1 MKELRGKEVSDAI
14 GAEIR
19 EKLPSVE
26 VMLGRKPRLAI
37 VRCGERP
44 EDLSYERNAV
54 KRIREF
60 GMEAVTVTFPE
71 DVNDNVFQRAFNDLN
86 LDKQV
91 DGVLLMRPLPP
102 QLNEGFIISCIDS
115 EKDVDGV
122 SPVNAAG
129 LYYGSDC
136 FAPCTAQAVLELMKH
151 YGIEPEGKN
160 VVILGRSNVA
170 GKPLAMLL
178 LRENATV
185 TICHSKTRDL
195 QKITRRADILITAMG
210 SPRCITSDYIKKSA
224 IVIDVGINTDRFGKL
239 CGDVDYE
246 DCSLKASA
254 MTPVPG
260 GIGAVTTAV
269 LAKHLFEAANRDLL

>member
-19 EKLPSVE
+19 EKLSSVE

-71 DVNDNVFQRAFNDLN
+71 DVNDNAFQRAFNDLN

-151 YGIEPEGKN
+151 YGLEPEGKN

>member
-1 MKELRGKEVSDAI
+1 M
-14 GAEIR
+14 
-19 EKLPSVE
+19 
-26 VMLGRKPRLAI
+26 
-37 VRCGERP
+37 
-44 EDLSYERNAV
+44 
-54 KRIREF
+54 
-60 GMEAVTVTFPE
+60 
-71 DVNDNVFQRAFNDLN
+71 
-86 LDKQV
+86 
-91 DGVLLMRPLPP
+91 
-102 QLNEGFIISCIDS
+102 
-115 EKDVDGV
+115 DGV

-224 IVIDVGINTDRFGKL
+224 IVIDVGINTDRFGKALRRCGLWGLQSQGL
-239 CGDVDYE
+239 CHDSRARRHRRGDHSGA
-246 DCSLKASA
+246 CKAS
-254 MTPVPG
+254 
-260 GIGAVTTAV
+260 
-269 LAKHLFEAANRDLL
+269 L

>member
-19 EKLPSVE
+19 EKLSSVE

>member
-19 EKLPSVE
+19 EKLSSVE

-37 VRCGERP
+37 IRCGERP

-210 SPRCITSDYIKKSA
+210 SPRYITSDYIKKSA

>member
-19 EKLPSVE
+19 EKLSSVE

-151 YGIEPEGKN
+151 YDIEPEGMN

>member
-60 GMEAVTVTFPE
+60 GMEAVTATFPE
-71 DVNDNVFQRAFNDLN
+71 DINDNVFQRAFNDLN

-91 DGVLLMRPLPP
+91 DGILLMRPLPP

-151 YGIEPEGKN
+151 YGIGPEGKN
-160 VVILGRSNVA
+160 VVILGRSDVA

-210 SPRCITSDYIKKSA
+210 SPRHITSDYIKKSA

>member
-19 EKLPSVE
+19 EKLSSVE

-210 SPRCITSDYIKKSA
+210 SPRYITSDYIKKSA

>member
-19 EKLPSVE
+19 EKLSSVE

-129 LYYGSDC
+129 IYYGSDC

>member
-19 EKLPSVE
+19 EKLSSVE

-71 DVNDNVFQRAFNDLN
+71 DVNDNAFQRAFNDLN

-224 IVIDVGINTDRFGKL
+224 IVIDVGINTDRYGKL